1 MPNPDTTGV
10 FLVLWCIF
18 VLALAGAGI
27 AAIAANRKIKQSQRK
42 LVDILDKGTVGRKEH
57 HS

>member
-10 FLVLWCIF
+10 FLVCRSVF

-27 AAIAANRKIKQSQRK
+27 AAIAANRKIKRSQRK
-42 LVDILDKGTVGRKEH
+42 LMDILDKGSVGRKEH